1 MREFS
6 IGLNKEHI
14 LIVVGIVML
23 VLLIVGYYNVI
34 GNHMKQN
41 QYSENIQKVSEEN
54 KNVVFRINQIV
65 LHSSADAIDN
75 SPEKNLKDLSISQY
89 TDIAIY
95 LNNRVNNKDLT
106 NENTINQMYIDHI
119 KIDAPSSEGE
129 KVLNYKNP
137 FYIGKY
143 KDLQNANDRIDFN
156 IVYNNKDNQG
166 NNYDNP
172 TFYTDCSN
180 PISLG
185 YINKNIVTNYSSDQN
200 NNVVSFNG
208 RILQE
213 ANVDLANL
221 NCVISF
227 RINIINNQGEKFIC
241 DVSIPNNLQSPEGGI
256 YTGYLIN
263 VNNPSS
269 SSYNFLKLNQK

>member
-1 MREFS
+1 MRDFN
-6 IGLNKEHI
+6 IGFKKEHLMII
-14 LIVVGIVML
+14 LVIVMMGCL
-23 VLLIVGYYNVI
+23 FFGYYNVVSSKI
-34 GNHMKQN
+34 KQN
-41 QYSENIQKVSEEN
+41 EYSSHIEKMAEQN
-54 KNVVFRINQIV
+54 KNAVFKINQIV

-75 SPEKNLKDLSISQY
+75 SPERNLTDLSISQY

-95 LNNRVNNKDLT
+95 INNRIKEKGLT
-106 NENTINQMYIDHI
+106 NENTISQLYIDNIVI
-119 KIDAPSSEGE
+119 KNNYPTGQR
-129 KVLNYKNP
+129 VLNYKNP
-137 FYIGKY
+137 FYIGKF
-143 KDLQNANDRIDFN
+143 KDIQSQAERIDFN

-185 YINKNIVTNYSSDQN
+185 YVNRNILTNYSSEQN

-213 ANVDLANL
+213 ANIDLSQL
-221 NCVISF
+221 NSIIQF

-241 DVSIPNNLQSPEGGI
+241 DVSIDNNLQSPEGGV

-269 SSYNFLKLNQK
+269 DSYNFLKV

>member
-1 MREFS
+1 MRDFN
-6 IGLNKEHI
+6 IGFKKEHLMII
-14 LIVVGIVML
+14 LVIVMMGCL
-23 VLLIVGYYNVI
+23 FFGYYNVVSSKI
-34 GNHMKQN
+34 KQN
-41 QYSENIQKVSEEN
+41 EYSSHIEKMAEQN
-54 KNVVFRINQIV
+54 KNAVFKINQIV

-75 SPEKNLKDLSISQY
+75 SPERNLTDLSISQY

-95 LNNRVNNKDLT
+95 INNRIKEKGLT
-106 NENTINQMYIDHI
+106 NENTISQLYIDNIVI
-119 KIDAPSSEGE
+119 KNNYPTGQR
-129 KVLNYKNP
+129 VLNYKNP
-137 FYIGKY
+137 FYIGKF
-143 KDLQNANDRIDFN
+143 KDIQSQAERIDFN

-185 YINKNIVTNYSSDQN
+185 YVNRNILTNYSSEQN

-213 ANVDLANL
+213 ANIDLSQL
-221 NCVISF
+221 NSVIQF

-241 DVSIPNNLQSPEGGI
+241 DVSIDNNLQSPEGGV

-269 SSYNFLKLNQK
+269 DTYNFLKVEN

>member
-1 MREFS
+1 MKDFN
-6 IGLNKEHI
+6 IGLKKEHLMII
-14 LIVVGIVML
+14 LVIVMMGCL
-23 VLLIVGYYNVI
+23 FFGYYNVVSSKI
-34 GNHMKQN
+34 KQN
-41 QYSENIQKVSEEN
+41 EYSSHIEKMAEQN
-54 KNVVFRINQIV
+54 KNAVFKINQIV

-75 SPEKNLKDLSISQY
+75 SPERNLTDLSISQY

-95 LNNRVNNKDLT
+95 INNRIKEKGLT
-106 NENTINQMYIDHI
+106 NENTISQLYIDNIVI
-119 KIDAPSSEGE
+119 KNNYPTGQR
-129 KVLNYKNP
+129 VLNYKNP
-137 FYIGKY
+137 FYIGKF
-143 KDLQNANDRIDFN
+143 KDIQSQAERIDFN

-185 YINKNIVTNYSSDQN
+185 YVNRNILTNYSSEQN

-213 ANVDLANL
+213 ANIDLSQL
-221 NCVISF
+221 NSVIQF

-241 DVSIPNNLQSPEGGI
+241 DVSIDNNLQSPEGGV

-269 SSYNFLKLNQK
+269 DTYNFLKVE

>member
-1 MREFS
+1 MRDFN
-6 IGLNKEHI
+6 IGFKKEHLMII
-14 LIVVGIVML
+14 LVIVMMGCL
-23 VLLIVGYYNVI
+23 FFGYYNVVSS
-34 GNHMKQN
+34 K
-41 QYSENIQKVSEEN
+41 IQKNEYSSHIEKMAEQN
-54 KNVVFRINQIV
+54 KNTVFKINQIV

-75 SPEKNLKDLSISQY
+75 SPERNLTDLSISQY

-95 LNNRVNNKDLT
+95 INNRIKEKGLT
-106 NENTINQMYIDHI
+106 NENTISQLYIDNIVI
-119 KIDAPSSEGE
+119 KNNYPTGE
-129 KVLNYKNP
+129 RVLNYKNP
-137 FYIGKY
+137 FYIGKF
-143 KDLQNANDRIDFN
+143 KDIKAPTERIDFN

-185 YINKNIVTNYSSDQN
+185 YVNRNILTNYSSEQN

-213 ANVDLANL
+213 ANIDLSQL
-221 NCVISF
+221 NSVIQF

-241 DVSIPNNLQSPEGGI
+241 DVSIDNNLQSPEGGV

-269 SSYNFLKLNQK
+269 DTYNFLKVEN

>member
-1 MREFS
+1 MRDFN
-6 IGLNKEHI
+6 IGFKKEHLMII
-14 LIVVGIVML
+14 LVIVMMGCL
-23 VLLIVGYYNVI
+23 FFGYYNVVSS
-34 GNHMKQN
+34 K
-41 QYSENIQKVSEEN
+41 IQKNEYSSHIEKMAEQN
-54 KNVVFRINQIV
+54 KNTVFKINQIV

-75 SPEKNLKDLSISQY
+75 SPERNLTDLSISQY

-95 LNNRVNNKDLT
+95 INNRIKEKGLT
-106 NENTINQMYIDHI
+106 NENTISQLYIDNIVI
-119 KIDAPSSEGE
+119 KNNYPTGQR
-129 KVLNYKNP
+129 VLNYKNP
-137 FYIGKY
+137 FYIGKF
-143 KDLQNANDRIDFN
+143 KDIQAQAERIDFN

-185 YINKNIVTNYSSDQN
+185 YVNRNILTNYSSEQN

-213 ANVDLANL
+213 ANIDLSQL
-221 NCVISF
+221 NSVIQF

-241 DVSIPNNLQSPEGGI
+241 DVSIDNNLQSPEGGV

-269 SSYNFLKLNQK
+269 DTYNFLKVEN

>member
-1 MREFS
+1 MRDFN
-6 IGLNKEHI
+6 IGFKKEHLMII
-14 LIVVGIVML
+14 LVIVMMGCL
-23 VLLIVGYYNVI
+23 FFGYYNVVSSKI
-34 GNHMKQN
+34 KQN
-41 QYSENIQKVSEEN
+41 EYSSHIEKMAEQN
-54 KNVVFRINQIV
+54 KNAVFKINQIV

-75 SPEKNLKDLSISQY
+75 SPERNLTDLSISQY

-95 LNNRVNNKDLT
+95 INNRIKEKGLT
-106 NENTINQMYIDHI
+106 NENTISQLYIDNIVI
-119 KIDAPSSEGE
+119 KNNNPTGQR
-129 KVLNYKNP
+129 VLNYKNP
-137 FYIGKY
+137 FYIGKF
-143 KDLQNANDRIDFN
+143 KDIQSQAERIDFN

-185 YINKNIVTNYSSDQN
+185 YVNRNILTNYSSEQN

-213 ANVDLANL
+213 ANIDLSQL
-221 NCVISF
+221 NSVIQF

-241 DVSIPNNLQSPEGGI
+241 DVSIDNNLQSPEGGV

-269 SSYNFLKLNQK
+269 DTYNFLKVEN

>member
-1 MREFS
+1 MRDFN
-6 IGLNKEHI
+6 IGFKKEHLMII
-14 LIVVGIVML
+14 LVIVMMGCL
-23 VLLIVGYYNVI
+23 FFGYYNVVSSKI
-34 GNHMKQN
+34 KQN
-41 QYSENIQKVSEEN
+41 EYSSHIEKMAEQN
-54 KNVVFRINQIV
+54 KNAVFKINQIV

-75 SPEKNLKDLSISQY
+75 SPERNLTDLSISQY

-95 LNNRVNNKDLT
+95 INNRIKEKGLT
-106 NENTINQMYIDHI
+106 NENTISQLYIDNIVI
-119 KIDAPSSEGE
+119 KNNYPTGE
-129 KVLNYKNP
+129 RVLNYKNP
-137 FYIGKY
+137 FYIGKF
-143 KDLQNANDRIDFN
+143 KDIQSQTERIDFN

-185 YINKNIVTNYSSDQN
+185 YVNRNILTNYSSEQN

-213 ANVDLANL
+213 ANIDLSQL
-221 NCVISF
+221 NSVIQF

-241 DVSIPNNLQSPEGGI
+241 DVSIDNNLQSPEGGV

-269 SSYNFLKLNQK
+269 NSYNFLKVE

>member
-1 MREFS
+1 MKDFN
-6 IGLNKEHI
+6 IGLKKEHLMII
-14 LIVVGIVML
+14 LVIVMMGCL
-23 VLLIVGYYNVI
+23 FFGYYNVVSSKI
-34 GNHMKQN
+34 KQN
-41 QYSENIQKVSEEN
+41 EYSSHIEKMAEQN
-54 KNVVFRINQIV
+54 KNAVFKINQII

-95 LNNRVNNKDLT
+95 INNRIKEKGLT
-106 NENTINQMYIDHI
+106 NENTISQLYIDNIVI
-119 KIDAPSSEGE
+119 KNNYPTGE
-129 KVLNYKNP
+129 RVLNYKNP
-137 FYIGKY
+137 FYIGKF
-143 KDLQNANDRIDFN
+143 KDIQSQTERIDFN

-185 YINKNIVTNYSSDQN
+185 YVNKDILTNYSSEQN

-213 ANVDLANL
+213 ANIDLSQL
-221 NCVISF
+221 NSVIQF

-241 DVSIPNNLQSPEGGI
+241 DVSIDNNLQSPEGGV

-269 SSYNFLKLNQK
+269 DTYNFLKVE

>member
-1 MREFS
+1 MRDFN
-6 IGLNKEHI
+6 IGLKKEHLMII
-14 LIVVGIVML
+14 LVIVMMGCL
-23 VLLIVGYYNVI
+23 FFGYYNVVSSKI
-34 GNHMKQN
+34 KQN
-41 QYSENIQKVSEEN
+41 EYSSHIEKMAEQN
-54 KNVVFRINQIV
+54 KNAVFKINQIV

-75 SPEKNLKDLSISQY
+75 SPERNLTDLSISQY

-95 LNNRVNNKDLT
+95 INNRIKEKGLT
-106 NENTINQMYIDHI
+106 NENTISQLYIDNIVI
-119 KIDAPSSEGE
+119 KNNYPTGQR
-129 KVLNYKNP
+129 VLNYKNP
-137 FYIGKY
+137 FYIGKF
-143 KDLQNANDRIDFN
+143 KDIQSQAERIDFN

-185 YINKNIVTNYSSDQN
+185 YVNRNILTNYSSEQN

-213 ANVDLANL
+213 ANIDLSQL
-221 NCVISF
+221 NSVIQF

-241 DVSIPNNLQSPEGGI
+241 DVSIDNNLQSPEGGV

-269 SSYNFLKLNQK
+269 DTYNFLKVEN

>member
-1 MREFS
+1 MAE
-6 IGLNKEHI
+6 
-14 LIVVGIVML
+14 
-23 VLLIVGYYNVI
+23 
-34 GNHMKQN
+34 Q
-41 QYSENIQKVSEEN
+41 N
-54 KNVVFRINQIV
+54 KNAVFKINQIV

-75 SPEKNLKDLSISQY
+75 SPERNLTDLSISQY

-95 LNNRVNNKDLT
+95 INNRIKEKGLT
-106 NENTINQMYIDHI
+106 NENTISQLYIDNIVI
-119 KIDAPSSEGE
+119 KNNYPTGQR
-129 KVLNYKNP
+129 VLNYKNP
-137 FYIGKY
+137 FYIGKF
-143 KDLQNANDRIDFN
+143 KDIQSQAERIDFN

-185 YINKNIVTNYSSDQN
+185 YVNRNILTNYSSEQN

-213 ANVDLANL
+213 ANIDLSQL
-221 NCVISF
+221 NSVIQF

-241 DVSIPNNLQSPEGGI
+241 DVSIDNNLQSPEGGV

-269 SSYNFLKLNQK
+269 DTYNFLKVEN